1 MRNHT
6 GNRGF
11 TLIEALVVL
20 AIVSVLLML
29 TVPSMM
35 TTLRQSK
42 IRGIAQETAV
52 LMRLARLE
60 AIKRSTCASVRILD
74 ATPGQV
80 QRVEATSDPDCDP
93 ATPGTRVLATFPLP
107 IGVSFREPG
116 GGEWEASVKGF
127 TDDPN
132 ADPPM
137 AFFERNGS
145 IRHPGAFRFGDVPGN
160 YLEVQVA
167 PAATARVELRK
178 WRGPGFL
185 DTDWLASGEGGKAW
199 DWK

>member
-52 LMRLARLE
+52 LMRLARLD

-80 QRVEATSDPDCDP
+80 RRVEAAGDPDCDP
-93 ATPGTRVLATFPLP
+93 ATPATRVISTFPLP
-107 IGVSFREPG
+107 TGVFFREPG
-116 GGEWEASVKGF
+116 GGEWDASVEGF

-137 AFFERNGS
+137 AFFERDGS
-145 IRHPGAFRFGDVPGN
+145 IRDTGAFRFADVPGN
-160 YLEVQVA
+160 YLEVRVA
-167 PAATARVELRK
+167 PAATARVETRK
-178 WRGPGFL
+178 WRPAA
-185 DTDWLASGEGGKAW
+185 TAWQASGDGGKAW